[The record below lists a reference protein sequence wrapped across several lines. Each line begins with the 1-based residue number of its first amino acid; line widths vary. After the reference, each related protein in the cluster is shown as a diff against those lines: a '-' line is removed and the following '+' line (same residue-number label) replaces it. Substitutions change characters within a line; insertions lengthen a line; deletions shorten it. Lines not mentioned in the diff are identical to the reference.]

1 MKMFNLGFK
10 PGFEEKM
17 DGTGYTFPRAVSQQ
31 SAEGASLYVFNSG
44 TVTAH
49 HSLRTVAGK
58 DTGDL

>member
-1 MKMFNLGFK
+1 MKTFNLGLK

-17 DGTGYTFPRAVSQQ
+17 DGTGYTFPRVGSQQ
-31 SAEGASLYVFNSG
+31 STERASLCLFYSG
-44 TVTAH
+44 IVTAH